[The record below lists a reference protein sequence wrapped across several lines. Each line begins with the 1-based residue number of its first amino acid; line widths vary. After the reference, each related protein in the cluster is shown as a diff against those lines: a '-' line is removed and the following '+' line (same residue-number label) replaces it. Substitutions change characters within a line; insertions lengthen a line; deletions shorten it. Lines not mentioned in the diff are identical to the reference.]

1 MESKLESLRK
11 LNVLAGTL
19 HLMSFILILILI
31 LSNDASLPGEFAAV
45 PPEVCG
51 WAQPTHQRVPLG

>member
-19 HLMSFILILILI
+19 HLMSFILIL
-31 LSNDASLPGEFAAV
+31 SNDASLPVQATFLTDAPGR
-45 PPEVCG
+45 G
-51 WAQPTHQRVPLG
+51 S